1 MMYYLKKILLEISC
15 LPIVFKLAVVITVLL
30 MASMIVQGTLISRNQ
45 SRLLEKQIHEFGN
58 SITSQI
64 TQQFKEPILSQ
75 DMLTIE
81 NVISSSLK
89 IENIRGIQVFTV
101 DNEIVLARGDSP
113 EIVPLDNAEDYFL
126 WKGSDP
132 DNSGDNDFISF
143 IGRLVSNNIAVGY
156 VVVSF
161 DREIIE
167 EAKRS
172 SQLAIIGSTFLMMMI
187 GLLSAYFLSKLVTK
201 PIYKLIKASTAIANG
216 DYETRFD
223 KNYNDELGILSDSLN
238 SMTQGLIH
246 KAIVEQAL
254 SRYVSPKVAKEVLA
268 DTYARE
274 LGGRDVNA
282 SVVFADIVG
291 FTRMSEQMAAT
302 EVSALLNT
310 YFSYIDLASHVCHG
324 HVDKYIGDCAMLL
337 FGAPEDDPDHTFH
350 AVYCSILIQQVVEQL
365 NAIRISQG
373 KRIVEFHIGVN
384 SGIMLAGNMGSMS
397 RMEYTV
403 LGDAVNL
410 ASRLASESA
419 ASGIL
424 VDDNIA
430 LDEFVSQQVEF
441 EFYEKLSMKGKL
453 ESVNA
458 YSIRGVLPNL
468 QSRLKIDVE
477 NILSTL
483 LETK

>member
-1 MMYYLKKILLEISC
+1 MYYLKKILLEISYF
-15 LPIVFKLAVVITVLL
+15 PIVFKLALVITVLL
-30 MASMIVQGTLISRNQ
+30 VASMIVQGTLISRNQ
-45 SRLLEKQIHEFGN
+45 SRLMEEQMHDFGN
-58 SITSQI
+58 SLTTQI
-64 TQQFKEPILSQ
+64 TQQLKEPILSQ

-81 NVISSSLK
+81 NIISSSLTIK
-89 IENIRGIQVFTV
+89 NIRGIQVFTV
-101 DNEIVLARGDSP
+101 DENVILARGDIP
-113 EIVPLDNAEDYFL
+113 MNPPLDDEDYFL
-126 WKGSDP
+126 WKG
-132 DNSGDNDFISF
+132 GDSVENNFISF
-143 IGRLVSNNIAVGY
+143 IGRLVSNDIALGY

-161 DREIIE
+161 DRKIIE

-201 PIYKLIKASTAIANG
+201 PIYKLIKASRAIANG

-223 KNYNDELGILSDSLN
+223 KNYNDELGVLSDSLN

-246 KAIVEQAL
+246 KVIVEQAL
-254 SRYVSPKVAKEVLA
+254 SRYVSPIVAKEVLA

-291 FTRMSEQMAAT
+291 FTRMSEQMTAT
-302 EVSALLNT
+302 EVSTLLNT

-350 AVYCSILIQQVVEQL
+350 AVYCAILIQQVVEQL

-430 LDEFVSQQVEF
+430 LDEAICQQVEF

-453 ESVNA
+453 ESVNT
-458 YSIRGVLPNL
+458 YSIKGVLPTL
-468 QSRLKIDVE
+468 QSRLKIDVGS
-477 NILSTL
+477 ILSTL
-483 LETK
+483 LEKN